1 MTPKTAPVDRDV
13 LAELRRGDEHA
24 LERIVRDRYA
34 TLTEEAKVELQ
45 DDAYAAPR
53 VVEHVFL
60 RVWAERSQ
68 FETPESFEEFLHT
81 AVHQASVREKSRR
94 AGLHRIEKH
103 EGVKNVAR
111 PGMQQTADAGE
122 AWAHVENAIH
132 ATDGRHTPDMDR
144 KMADQTRH
152 EAAVHVAE
160 LARRPKLAMPIAL
173 GVLAVILVGAGIWA
187 LDRAGT
193 AKAVDRSLAAPDA
206 RVVESRPGQIG
217 NVTLDDGSTVKV
229 GPSSKLRIAPK
240 LAKDVAAY
248 SLDGTGVFEVA
259 PGLPRQFVVRAR
271 NTSVVATGTAFTI
284 RAFPDEPE
292 VIVRVTA
299 GEVTVSSPK
308 DSRTVAAN
316 QTVAVDTSGAIREP
330 AEKEANDALSWTS
343 GRFVYTG
350 HTLGDF
356 LPELKRWFGSVVEVK
371 DQTLLARP
379 VALDVPLDSPRQA
392 IEAVEKSAN
401 VKAVFEGQKMF
412 FQDASAAASK
422 PAPAAKKKRK

>member
-1 MTPKTAPVDRDV
+1 
-13 LAELRRGDEHA
+13 
-24 LERIVRDRYA
+24 
-34 TLTEEAKVELQ
+34 
-45 DDAYAAPR
+45 
-53 VVEHVFL
+53 
-60 RVWAERSQ
+60 
-68 FETPESFEEFLHT
+68 
-81 AVHQASVREKSRR
+81 
-94 AGLHRIEKH
+94 
-103 EGVKNVAR
+103 
-111 PGMQQTADAGE
+111 
-122 AWAHVENAIH
+122 
-132 ATDGRHTPDMDR
+132 
-144 KMADQTRH
+144 
-152 EAAVHVAE
+152 
-160 LARRPKLAMPIAL
+160 
-173 GVLAVILVGAGIWA
+173 
-187 LDRAGT
+187 
-193 AKAVDRSLAAPDA
+193 
-206 RVVESRPGQIG
+206 
-217 NVTLDDGSTVKV
+217 VKV

-271 NTSVVATGTAFTI
+271 NTSVVATGTAFAI

-292 VIVRVTA
+292 VMVRVTA

-316 QTVAVDTSGAIREP
+316 QTVAVDTAGAIRDP

-356 LPELKRWFGSVVEVK
+356 VPELKRWFGTVVEVK

-401 VKAVFEGQKMF
+401 VKAVFEGQKMI

-422 PAPAAKKKRK
+422 PAPASKKKKK